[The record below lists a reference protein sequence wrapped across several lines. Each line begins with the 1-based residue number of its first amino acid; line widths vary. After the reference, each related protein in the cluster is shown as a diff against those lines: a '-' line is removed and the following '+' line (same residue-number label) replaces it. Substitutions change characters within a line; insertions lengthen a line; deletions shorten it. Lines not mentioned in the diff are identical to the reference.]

1 MFVSILTPK
10 NLFVTDYISAEIVNG
25 IFKGN
30 MKNRELEKYGYKID
44 FKIKD
49 YYLSYVTGE
58 TMVGNYKAI
67 LTDSKKINRDIF
79 NKILAKSDYFK
90 SQNLLLDKVTN
101 INVEF

>member
-1 MFVSILTPK
+1 MLLFKLNIFNSISNPK
-10 NLFVTDYISAEIVNG
+10 NLFVTEYISAEIVNG

-58 TMVGNYKAI
+58 TMVGNYNAI
-67 LTDSKKINRDIF
+67 ITYRNLKRVKIKDTF
-79 NKILAKSDYFK
+79 FL
-90 SQNLLLDKVTN
+90 
-101 INVEF
+101 